1 LRVTW
6 KSKIAVRLLVLG
18 AVCWFVGSPAAAQ
31 DEPNEALI
39 EMVTTLVSDAD
50 RDMRALGLQQIREE
64 VPGEAATKKFAE
76 LLPKLAPEGQAEL
89 LGALGDRG
97 DPTAKPAVLAMLK
110 SEQAA
115 VRAAALGALGALGGA
130 GDVPLLAKS
139 TAAGSDAEK
148 EAARTALVRLRGE
161 EVNQAVVSA
170 VDGAGPGVHAA
181 LLGVLA
187 SRNAKEALPT
197 VVASTQDEAEPVR
210 LAALAALR
218 YLADVDDMGKLLDVL
233 GKVRSKAERRKAELA
248 LLAVC
253 SRGGERCAEPLLAV
267 YKTADPATRIVLL
280 HALAR
285 AGGEKAQA
293 AIAGDGLSD
302 DDQAVR
308 DEAVRMLSRW
318 PDPDVIAPL
327 VRLAETADELRHK
340 VLAIRGVVRLA
351 CEKDPPDVDALEWAL
366 KLAPR
371 PEEKR
376 LVLGVLGNLGMSEA
390 LSLVTPLL
398 SDAAVAEEAAL
409 AAIAVAER
417 IKGDAAAQAREALQ
431 KVLTGPASQE
441 TRKQARKVLDSM

>member
-1 LRVTW
+1 M
-6 KSKIAVRLLVLG
+6 VLG
-18 AVCWFVGSPAAAQ
+18 AVCWFDGSPAAAQ

-97 DPTAKPAVLAMLK
+97 DAAAKPAVMAMLE

-130 GDVPLLAKS
+130 GDVPLLAKG

-148 EAARTALVRLRGE
+148 AAARMALVRLRGE
-161 EVNQAVVSA
+161 GVNAVLINTMGDAKPEVQ
-170 VDGAGPGVHAA
+170 AA

-187 SRNAKEALPT
+187 GRNAKEAVPQALGC
-197 VVASTQDEAEPVR
+197 AEEAEDAAVR

-218 YLADVDDMGKLLDVL
+218 YLADVDRTGALASLVKEA
-233 GKVRSKAERRKAELA
+233 KSNAEREKAKLA

-253 SRGGERCAEPLLAV
+253 SRGGEQCAEPIIGELRFAKPVEAIPLLS
-267 YKTADPATRIVLL
+267 
-280 HALAR
+280 ALAR
-285 AGGEKAQA
+285 AGGAEALKKITELATSDQV
-293 AIAGDGLSD
+293 DGS
-302 DDQAVR
+302 VR
-308 DEAVRMLSRW
+308 DEAVRMISRW
-318 PDPDVIAPL
+318 PDREAVATLQEIA
-327 VRLAETADELRHK
+327 RTTDSQRHK
-340 VLAIRGVVRLA
+340 VLAIRGVVRLTSQD
-351 CEKDPPDVDALEWAL
+351 DPPQLDVLEGAL

-371 PEEKR
+371 PVEKR
-376 LVLGVLGNLGMSEA
+376 LVLGALGNLGTPEA
-390 LSLVTPLL
+390 LALVTPLL
-398 SDAAVAEEAAL
+398 TDAALAEEAAL

-417 IKGDAAAQAREALQ
+417 IKGDAAAQAREALE
-431 KVLTGPASQE
+431 KVLAGPASQE
-441 TRKQARKVLDSM
+441 TRKQAQKVLDSM

>member
-6 KSKIAVRLLVLG
+6 KARTAVCLVVLG
-18 AVCWFVGSPAAAQ
+18 AVYWLGGSPAAAQ

-97 DPTAKPAVLAMLK
+97 DVAAKPAVMSMLD
-110 SEQAA
+110 SEQPA
-115 VRAAALGALGALGGA
+115 VRAAVLSALGALGGP
-130 GDVPLLAKS
+130 GDVPLLAKG

-148 EAARTALVRLRGE
+148 AAARLALVRLRGE
-161 EVNQAVVSA
+161 GVNEAVVSA
-170 VDGAGPGVHAA
+170 IDGAGPEVHAA

-197 VVASTQDEAEPVR
+197 VVVSTQDQAEPVR
-210 LAALAALR
+210 LAALSALR
-218 YLADVDDMGKLLDVL
+218 YLADVDDTAKLLDVL
-233 GKVRSKAERRKAELA
+233 GEVQSEAERRKAELA

-253 SRGGERCAEPLLAV
+253 SRGGQQCAEPLAAA
-267 YKTADPATRIVLL
+267 YETADPATRIVLL

-285 AGGEKAQA
+285 AGGDKAA
-293 AIAGDGLSD
+293 ATITNKGLND
-302 DDQAVR
+302 DDRAVR

-318 PDPDVIAPL
+318 PDPDAIVPL
-327 VRLAETADELRHK
+327 LHLAESADELRHK

-351 CEKDPPDVDALEWAL
+351 CAEQPPDVDVIEVALE
-366 KLAPR
+366 LASR

-376 LVLGVLGNLGMSEA
+376 LILGALGNIGTPEA
-390 LSLVTPLL
+390 LALVTPLL
-398 SDAAVAEEAAL
+398 ADAAVAEEAAL
-409 AAIAVAER
+409 AAIAIAEK
-417 IKGDAAAQAREALQ
+417 IKGDAPARAREALE
-431 KVLTGPASQE
+431 KVLTGPASQA
-441 TRKQARKVLDSM
+441 TRKRAQEVLDSM